1 MEVIQQVQYMKNQYQ
16 KHHYQLSRTNFS
28 TQETEKN
35 VEIKINTETNYFN
48 IEKWQNGAFLVK
60 MPKEILDVEVNS
72 VKVSNSNIRILG
84 YEVLEKDGSKFIKIL
99 TQNDTPTSYTI
110 TINTNITSDPRIT
123 TTTKSIELYAYNQE
137 ANNYT
142 EKSADKYDVNDN
154 GNTTENVNYVTKD
167 INLISPT
174 SLLTNEKISEL

>member
-1 MEVIQQVQYMKNQYQ
+1 MIQQVQYMKNQYQ

-110 TINTNITSDPRIT
+110 TINT
-123 TTTKSIELYAYNQE
+123 EYNSQIQE
-137 ANNYT
+137 
-142 EKSADKYDVNDN
+142 
-154 GNTTENVNYVTKD
+154 
-167 INLISPT
+167 
-174 SLLTNEKISEL
+174 

>member
-1 MEVIQQVQYMKNQYQ
+1 MYEQPVKHIRLETSEVNSNSTTVYNIKQIDDEELTNAYTKTEFDKLQYIYTYLQVNTKQSNGTWSQSGSDTNKAVYEEPISKTS
-16 KHHYQLSRTNFS
+16 LSIGRTNFS

-84 YEVLEKDGSKFIKIL
+84 YEVLEKD
-99 TQNDTPTSYTI
+99 
-110 TINTNITSDPRIT
+110 
-123 TTTKSIELYAYNQE
+123 
-137 ANNYT
+137 
-142 EKSADKYDVNDN
+142 
-154 GNTTENVNYVTKD
+154 
-167 INLISPT
+167 
-174 SLLTNEKISEL
+174 